1 MADVPSNLVL
11 VDHSIF
17 RAFNKG
23 ALGILSVS
31 GEENKAIFAGA
42 IMEGIYQP
50 EGSVIQN
57 MPKNELEIEAPVN
70 LSKEE
75 QIIAGKNLYMQAC
88 FACHQPNGEGI
99 PNAFPPLAKSD
110 YLNADVDRS
119 IGILL
124 HGLSGEVVVNGKS
137 YNSIMPAQ
145 QMNDSEIANVLTF
158 IYNSWGNSG
167 KVITPQMVQAQRK

>member
-1 MADVPSNLVL
+1 
-11 VDHSIF
+11 
-17 RAFNKG
+17 
-23 ALGILSVS
+23 
-31 GEENKAIFAGA
+31 
-42 IMEGIYQP
+42 
-50 EGSVIQN
+50 
-57 MPKNELEIEAPVN
+57 
-70 LSKEE
+70 
-75 QIIAGKNLYMQAC
+75 MQAC